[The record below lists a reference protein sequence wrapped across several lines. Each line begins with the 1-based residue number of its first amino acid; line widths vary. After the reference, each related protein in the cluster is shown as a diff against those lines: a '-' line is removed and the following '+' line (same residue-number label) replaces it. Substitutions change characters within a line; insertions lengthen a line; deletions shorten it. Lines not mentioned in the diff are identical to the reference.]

1 VRACLS
7 AVDFNVA
14 RWKYSEW
21 CYNGNINFGIKHRL
35 TTTYHPQAIGL
46 DERFNQ
52 TLSNTIVKFAREER
66 CSWDEKLPEIV
77 YSYNTAVQEPS
88 RHTPFEAMF
97 GRQAKLPVDFNTE
110 KEFDPD
116 VKLEKELN
124 SHSPSKDVISTN
136 HKRIVK
142 RNVEKAQKKQ
152 NEHYDK
158 KHGAGSCYSVG
169 LLVYKKDFLCKKR
182 RGGKLDSKWMGPYKI
197 TADLGKGLF
206 KLQTVEGGKV
216 SY

>member
-1 VRACLS
+1 
-7 AVDFNVA
+7 
-14 RWKYSEW
+14 
-21 CYNGNINFGIKHRL
+21 
-35 TTTYHPQAIGL
+35 
-46 DERFNQ
+46 
-52 TLSNTIVKFAREER
+52 
-66 CSWDEKLPEIV
+66 V
-77 YSYNTAVQEPS
+77 YSYNTAVQESS

-169 LLVYKKDFLCKKR
+169 SLVYKKDFLRKKR

>member
-1 VRACLS
+1 
-7 AVDFNVA
+7 
-14 RWKYSEW
+14 
-21 CYNGNINFGIKHRL
+21 
-35 TTTYHPQAIGL
+35 
-46 DERFNQ
+46 
-52 TLSNTIVKFAREER
+52 
-66 CSWDEKLPEIV
+66 
-77 YSYNTAVQEPS
+77 
-88 RHTPFEAMF
+88 
-97 GRQAKLPVDFNTE
+97 
-110 KEFDPD
+110 